1 MQVEESKLKQ
11 ISEELLCG
19 SKVFLHRE
27 TGEIITIHDV
37 DLFLDEKDPWENDRQ
52 KVDAERGKYLEFEPM
67 ESRESYQI
75 MQDFIDQLDDGR
87 LADRLVNAIQKK
99 RPFAH
104 FKEEIDYSGP
114 YREKWF
120 LFRDQRYLEWTRE
133 QWEAQIQ

>member
-1 MQVEESKLKQ
+1 MQVEESILKQ

-19 SKVFLHRE
+19 FKVFLQRE
-27 TGEIITIHDV
+27 TGDIITIRDV
-37 DLFLDEKDPWENDRQ
+37 DLFLGEKDPWENDWQ

-67 ESRESYQI
+67 DSRESYQM
-75 MQDFIDQLDDGR
+75 MQDFIDQLDDGL

-104 FKEEIDYSGP
+104 FKAELDDSGP
-114 YREKWF
+114 CREKWF
-120 LFRDQRYLEWTRE
+120 QFRDHRYLEWTRE

>member
-1 MQVEESKLKQ
+1 MIVEESILKQ

-27 TGEIITIHDV
+27 TGDIITIRDV
-37 DLFLDEKDPWENDRQ
+37 DLFLDEKDPWEDDRR
-52 KVDAERGKYLEFEPM
+52 KVDADRDKYLEFDPM
-67 ESRESYQI
+67 ESRESYQM
-75 MQDFIDQLDDGR
+75 MQDFIDQLDEGL

-104 FKEEIDYSGP
+104 FNAEVDDSGP

-120 LFRDQRYLEWTRE
+120 HFRDQRYLEWTRE